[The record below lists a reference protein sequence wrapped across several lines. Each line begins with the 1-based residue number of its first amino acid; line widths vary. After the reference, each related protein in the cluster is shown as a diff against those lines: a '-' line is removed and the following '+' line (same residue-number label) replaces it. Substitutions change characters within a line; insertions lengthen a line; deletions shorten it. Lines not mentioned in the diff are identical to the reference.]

1 MESFESFFSEL
12 AHDVSSESPLQ
23 VASMMVP
30 RLLAAVVLGSV
41 LALRPWRLLTGK
53 PLPRS
58 EMVQAQVLLCA
69 AAAVITAVI
78 GNSTA
83 KAFGLVGLG
92 SFVRFRSG
100 LKDPRDAAIL
110 FLVIGLGM
118 ACGHGSLGLA
128 GVGTAFVG
136 ALLWVLDCFDKK
148 EAPAQKQRLLV
159 SAQADDLVGAEA
171 LLRKALGERN
181 VMVRSCA
188 LDFDGRRLELE
199 VEEKEPGMLASAL
212 SHTAGGPLRGLRW
225 MEMPSGKGGWEER
238 G

>member
-1 MESFESFFSEL
+1 MDTFFSEL
-12 AHDVSSESPLQ
+12 TQDLTADISPHGAF
-23 VASMMVP
+23 VMVP
-30 RLLAAVVLGSV
+30 RLLAAVAIGTV
-41 LALRPWRLLTGK
+41 LALRPWRLLTRK
-53 PLPRS
+53 PLPKA
-58 EMVQAQVLLCA
+58 EMMQAQVLLCT

-83 KAFGLVGLG
+83 KAFGLMGLS

-110 FLVIGLGM
+110 FLMIGLGM

-128 GVGTAFVG
+128 GVGTSFV
-136 ALLWVLDCFDKK
+136 AVLLLVLDFFDKN
-148 EAPAQKQRLLV
+148 EPTVTKQRMLV

-171 LLRKALGERN
+171 WLRQKLGERN
-181 VMVRSCA
+181 VLVRGCA

-212 SHTAGGPLRGLRW
+212 SRSVGGPLRGLRW
-225 MEMPSGKGGWEER
+225 SELPSNKGGWEDR